1 MFLAI
6 IALVVIV
13 LDQATKVFIRLSMA
27 SGDSIPVI
35 PGVLHITY
43 VKNPGAAF
51 GMLPN
56 HQFIFLIV
64 SVLVIMIT
72 LSYYWF
78 ARPVDK
84 LSKVSFGLVLGGAF
98 GNLIDR
104 VYLGKVTDFIDFRIW
119 PVFNVA
125 DSAIVIGI
133 GLVILM
139 LLSSARKE
147 VVQAKQP
154 SS

>member
-1 MFLAI
+1 
-6 IALVVIV
+6 
-13 LDQATKVFIRLSMA
+13 MA